1 MQVILALTFRL
12 LSRCVCYD
20 CHARSFSRYHQ
31 EVRPASA
38 SCVRVDYALFHSQA
52 YISPE
57 KPFLP
62 SDLYQIDLLVAPLWG
77 LYANMIAQL
86 VSQISSHFIIHYHR
100 LVANAANRRV
110 EAKQRFSE
118 VGGTGDCAQEQP
130 TDIDELFTGASDD
143 ASTDL
148 RLSIDSEGSEKRTL
162 CNHEFTRPHR
172 GETSK
177 LQARSWVSLAFVFLC
192 VTTVTLLLVG
202 CILPSYSFD
211 YLGLVGVAVESGMD
225 FEEARVYLGVIST
238 AQLLMD
244 QARFLGTAKDTIGL
258 LSISIVLVLT
268 SMIVPIAQVFTLL
281 VEWLVPVR
289 RVAANRLRVAMEVLQ
304 AWQYV
309 EVFLLSVIVA
319 VWQIGDVSTFLVNDY
334 CGGLSGTFSALV
346 SSGILD
352 PADAQCFR
360 SQASIEP
367 ASYVLIAAAIVL
379 IMLTNFVTKATAQRL
394 REDTE
399 LGLQRR
405 ASTTMMSLGN
415 GDDNNSNS
423 NSDDLPPIE
432 KLANIPVLFTDQY
445 RWLLVSSK
453 E

>member
-1 MQVILALTFRL
+1 VIFL
-12 LSRCVCYD
+12 
-20 CHARSFSRYHQ
+20 
-31 EVRPASA
+31 
-38 SCVRVDYALFHSQA
+38 
-52 YISPE
+52 SPE

-62 SDLYQIDLLVAPLWG
+62 TDLYQVDLLVAPLWG

-86 VSQISSHFIIHYHR
+86 VSQVSSHFIIHYHR
-100 LVANAANRRV
+100 LVANAATRRV
-110 EAKQRFSE
+110 EAKQRLADGIVE
-118 VGGTGDCAQEQP
+118 QEQP

-143 ASTDL
+143 VSAEVRPSSDTH
-148 RLSIDSEGSEKRTL
+148 GSEKLSL

-177 LQARSWVSLAFVFLC
+177 LKARSWVSLAFVFLC

-211 YLGLVGVAVESGMD
+211 YLGLVGIAVESGND
-225 FEEARVYLGVIST
+225 FQEATEYLGVIST

-244 QARFLGTAKDTIGL
+244 QARFLGTTKDMIGL

-281 VEWLVPVR
+281 VEWLLPVR
-289 RVAANRLRVAMEVLQ
+289 RVAANRLRVAIEVLQ

-334 CGGLSGTFSALV
+334 CGGLSATFSALV
-346 SSGILD
+346 SNGILD

-379 IMLTNFVTKATAQRL
+379 IMLTNFVSKATIQRS
-394 REDTE
+394 REDNE
-399 LGLQRR
+399 RGLQLQ
-405 ASTTMMSLGN
+405 ANTALSLES
-415 GDDNNSNS
+415 GDKN
-423 NSDDLPPIE
+423 DDDPPAIE
-432 KLANIPVLFTDQY
+432 TLANIPVLFTDQY
-445 RWLLVSSK
+445 RWLLVSAK
-453 E
+453 D

>member
-1 MQVILALTFRL
+1 
-12 LSRCVCYD
+12 
-20 CHARSFSRYHQ
+20 
-31 EVRPASA
+31 
-38 SCVRVDYALFHSQA
+38 
-52 YISPE
+52 
-57 KPFLP
+57 
-62 SDLYQIDLLVAPLWG
+62 LYQVDLLVAPLWG

-100 LVANAANRRV
+100 QVANAATRRV

-118 VGGTGDCAQEQP
+118 VGSTMECTQEQP
-130 TDIDELFTGASDD
+130 TDIDEQFTGASDD
-143 ASTDL
+143 ASVDL
-148 RLSIDSEGSEKRTL
+148 RSSSEPDDSEKRTL

-225 FEEARVYLGVIST
+225 FEEAKVYLGVIST

-289 RVAANRLRVAMEVLQ
+289 RVAANRLRVAIEVLQ

-334 CGGLSGTFSALV
+334 CGGLSSTFSALV

-379 IMLTNFVTKATAQRL
+379 IMLTNFVSRATIQRL

-399 LGLQRR
+399 RGLQLQ
-405 ASTTMMSLGN
+405 AGTTLSLEN
-415 GDDNNSNS
+415 GGGDDDNNSSS
-423 NSDDLPPIE
+423 NNNNNNNNNNDLPPVE
-432 KLANIPVLFTDQY
+432 RLANIPVLFTDQY
-445 RWLLVSSK
+445 RWLLVSTND
-453 E
+453 

>member
-1 MQVILALTFRL
+1 
-12 LSRCVCYD
+12 
-20 CHARSFSRYHQ
+20 
-31 EVRPASA
+31 
-38 SCVRVDYALFHSQA
+38 
-52 YISPE
+52 
-57 KPFLP
+57 
-62 SDLYQIDLLVAPLWG
+62 
-77 LYANMIAQL
+77 MIAQL

-100 LVANAANRRV
+100 LVANAATRRV

-118 VGGTGDCAQEQP
+118 VGSTMECTQEQP
-130 TDIDELFTGASDD
+130 TDIDEQFTGASDD
-143 ASTDL
+143 ASVDL
-148 RLSIDSEGSEKRTL
+148 RSSSEPDDSEKRTL

-225 FEEARVYLGVIST
+225 FEEAKVYLGVIST

-289 RVAANRLRVAMEVLQ
+289 RVAANRLRVAIEVLQ

-334 CGGLSGTFSALV
+334 CGGLSSTFSALV

-379 IMLTNFVTKATAQRL
+379 IMLTNFVSRATIQRL

-399 LGLQRR
+399 RGLQLQ
-405 ASTTMMSLGN
+405 ASTTLSLEN
-415 GDDNNSNS
+415 GDGDEDNNNSN
-423 NSDDLPPIE
+423 NNDNNDLPPVE

-445 RWLLVSSK
+445 RWLLVSTND
-453 E
+453 